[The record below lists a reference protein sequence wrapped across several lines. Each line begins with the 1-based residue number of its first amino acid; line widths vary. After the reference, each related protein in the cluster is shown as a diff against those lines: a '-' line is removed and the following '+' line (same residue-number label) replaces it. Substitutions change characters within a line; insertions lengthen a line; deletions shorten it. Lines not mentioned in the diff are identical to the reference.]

1 MIKER
6 EYLLS
11 TTALNQPEV
20 YEKQQA
26 IAMLLM
32 RLILLNPGSNPLHP
46 EMGVGIV
53 NYRYAMG
60 RLDELKD
67 RVKQQIET
75 YLPCFPAGN
84 VEIQINPDNTC
95 DIVITIDDN
104 QYRYSSK
111 EAPVPITIDSVAEDL
126 DI

>member
-11 TTALNQPEV
+11 TTVLNQPEV
-20 YEKQQA
+20 FEKQQA

-32 RLILLNPGSNPLHP
+32 RLILLNPGSDPLHP
-46 EMGVGIV
+46 DMGVGIV

-67 RVKQQIET
+67 RVAKQIST

-84 VEIQINPDNTC
+84 VEIIINEDNTC
-95 DIVITIDDN
+95 DIVITINDD

-111 EAPVPITIDSVAEDL
+111 EAPIPITIESAA
-126 DI
+126 DIF

>member
-11 TTALNQPEV
+11 TTVLNQPEV

-60 RLDELKD
+60 RLDELKS
-67 RVKQQIET
+67 RIAEQIKT
-75 YLPCFPAGN
+75 YLPCFPAAK
-84 VEIQINPDNTC
+84 VEIVVNPDNTC
-95 DIVITIDDN
+95 DIIITIDDA

-111 EAPVPITIDSVAEDL
+111 EAPVPITIDSAAEL
-126 DI
+126 F

>member
-11 TTALNQPEV
+11 TTVLNQPEV
-20 YEKQQA
+20 FEKQQA

-32 RLILLNPGSNPLHP
+32 RLILLNPGSDPLHP
-46 EMGVGIV
+46 DMGVGIV

-67 RVKQQIET
+67 RVAKQINT

-84 VEIQINPDNTC
+84 VEIVINEDNTC
-95 DIVITIDDN
+95 DIVITINDD

-111 EAPVPITIDSVAEDL
+111 EAPVPITIESAA
-126 DI
+126 DIF